1 MSEDGIMWTE
11 VQLYCIDDGEGFPTA
26 CKLDLDHASG
36 VALVLFTSHKMAKKY
51 MWSYTRDP
59 INIRALQRRERDGT
73 LLQYDLVRMARK
85 MLEVPM
91 SHNLIGALI
100 DPTAS
105 SIGTFVSID
114 DLRTHGMASRR
125 EANPKT
131 AQEIA
136 MKELLGE

>member
-1 MSEDGIMWTE
+1 
-11 VQLYCIDDGEGFPTA
+11 
-26 CKLDLDHASG
+26 
-36 VALVLFTSHKMAKKY
+36 
-51 MWSYTRDP
+51 
-59 INIRALQRRERDGT
+59 
-73 LLQYDLVRMARK
+73 
-85 MLEVPM
+85 M